1 MEQLGGEHQGRTSS
15 IRQVVAASFIGTT
28 IEWYDFFLYGTA
40 AALVFNELFFPT
52 FDPLA
57 GTLAAFATFA
67 AGFLARPLGGIV
79 FGHYGDRIGR
89 KTMLVLTL
97 LIMGGATFLIG
108 LLPSYETIGIAA
120 PALLVLCRLLQ
131 GFAVGGEWGGAV
143 LMAVEH
149 SPPDRRGFYGSWPQ
163 SGSPA
168 GLVLA
173 TAAFGAVSL
182 LPAEQ
187 FLTWGWRIPFLLSI
201 LLVFVGLFIRLQI
214 LETPAFERIKEAG
227 AEAQMPIIEALR
239 RHPKNIGLAV
249 CMCVAPFLNFY
260 LFAVFILTYATTQL
274 GLPRSVALLAV
285 MTAAAIEVITI
296 PAYAALSDRIG
307 RRLVFIGGA
316 VAFLIYAFPF
326 FWIINSGSAVAFVV
340 ATVVGLAVVHPAMYG
355 PLATLFAELFSARV
369 RYSGASI
376 GYQIGAIF
384 GGGFAPLILTSLLA
398 ATGGDSWALSVYMML
413 AAVVTILGVYL
424 ATEVFIE
431 DIEDDGEPAA
441 SSRAETREV

>member
-1 MEQLGGEHQGRTSS
+1 MERVGGEEIGQRSS
-15 IRQVVAASFIGTT
+15 IRQVVGASFVGTAL
-28 IEWYDFFLYGTA
+28 EWYDYFIYGTA
-40 AALVFNELFFPT
+40 AALGFPELFFPG
-52 FDPLA
+52 FSPLA
-57 GTLAAFATFA
+57 GTLASFATFA
-67 AGFLARPLGGIV
+67 VGFFVRPLGAV
-79 FGHYGDRIGR
+79 FFGHYGDRVGR
-89 KTMLVLTL
+89 KAVLVTTL
-97 LIMGGATFLIG
+97 LVMGIATFLIG
-108 LLPSYETIGIAA
+108 VLPTFETIGILGAVG
-120 PALLVLCRLLQ
+120 LVVLRLFQ

-149 SPPDRRGFYGSWPQ
+149 SPADRRGFYGSWPQ

-285 MTAAAIEVITI
+285 MT
-296 PAYAALSDRIG
+296 
-307 RRLVFIGGA
+307 
-316 VAFLIYAFPF
+316 
-326 FWIINSGSAVAFVV
+326 
-340 ATVVGLAVVHPAMYG
+340 
-355 PLATLFAELFSARV
+355 
-369 RYSGASI
+369 
-376 GYQIGAIF
+376 
-384 GGGFAPLILTSLLA
+384 
-398 ATGGDSWALSVYMML
+398 
-413 AAVVTILGVYL
+413 
-424 ATEVFIE
+424 
-431 DIEDDGEPAA
+431 
-441 SSRAETREV
+441 